1 MAARKRAK
9 RMPDAA
15 ALQMLKTSG
24 MLNRNVTLDQL
35 MKLSAKLKVP
45 GAAARGFIF
54 GHFLYRDC

>member
-1 MAARKRAK
+1 
-9 RMPDAA
+9 MPDAA

>member
-1 MAARKRAK
+1 MS
-9 RMPDAA
+9 DAA